1 LQTVTPHILRNLALT
16 AIAAVS
22 VACGSGSAKAD
33 TQSDDAAA
41 KVQAP
46 TFDADSAFAYI
57 KAQTDM
63 GPRTPQSAA
72 HAHCQAWMVAK
83 LRAHHA
89 DSIIE
94 QRATVTDYFG
104 KSLPINNILAQFNPT
119 AGKRILL
126 LAHYDTR
133 PWADEDADASKHK
146 TPIDGA
152 NDGAS
157 GVGVLVEIARQLGN
171 KAPGVGVDLLMV
183 DAEDSGISAPDGA
196 SEDEQA
202 QTELS
207 WCLGTQYF
215 VQHMPYNSANAPM
228 HAILL
233 DMVGG
238 KDAVFKHE
246 YFSYQAA
253 RNVAQKV
260 WQTAA
265 DAGFASRFVDTIGG
279 AVTDD
284 HLHIIGAGIP
294 AIDIIE
300 IGHPQTGS
308 FNPTWHTTADTID
321 NIDTNTLKA
330 VGQTLINYIYS
341 L

>member
-1 LQTVTPHILRNLALT
+1 
-16 AIAAVS
+16 

-33 TQSDDAAA
+33 NSADDAAA
-41 KVQAP
+41 AVQAP
-46 TFDADSAFAYI
+46 TFNADSAYACV

-72 HAHCQAWMVAK
+72 HAQCQAWMVAK
-83 LRAHHA
+83 LRAAGA
-89 DSIIE
+89 DTVIE
-94 QRATVTDYFG
+94 QRATVTDYYG
-104 KSLPINNILAQFNPT
+104 KKLPINNIFAQYNR
-119 AGKRILL
+119 AAKKRILL

-133 PWADEDADASKHK
+133 PWADEDADASKHS

-157 GVGVLVEIARQLGN
+157 GVGVLIEIARTLGSN
-171 KAPGVGVDLLMV
+171 NMPAVGVDILMV
-183 DAEDSGISAPDGA
+183 DAEDSGISAPDDA
-196 SEDEQA
+196 SDDEQA
-202 QTELS
+202 KAELS

-215 VQHMPYNSANAPM
+215 VQHMPYNAANAPSQ
-228 HAILL
+228 AILL

-253 RNVAQKV
+253 RSVAQKV

-265 DAGFASRFVDTIGG
+265 DAGYASRFVDTIGG

-300 IGHPQTGS
+300 IGHPQTGT

-321 NIDTNTLKA
+321 NIDANTLMA

>member
-1 LQTVTPHILRNLALT
+1 MTPHILRHL
-16 AIAAVS
+16 AIAALAVIGA
-22 VACGSGSAKAD
+22 ACGSTSAKAD
-33 TQSDDAAA
+33 TQTDDTTQT
-41 KVQAP
+41 VEAP
-46 TFDADSAFAYI
+46 TFSADSAFAYV

-63 GPRTPQSAA
+63 GPRTPQSPA
-72 HAHCQAWMVAK
+72 HARCQAWMVAQ
-83 LRAHHA
+83 LHA
-89 DSIIE
+89 FNADTVIQ
-94 QRATVTDYFG
+94 QRVTVTDYYG
-104 KSLPINNILAQFNPT
+104 KSLPINNIMGRYNT
-119 AGKRILL
+119 SDKKRILL

-133 PWADEDADASKHK
+133 PWADEDADASKHN

-157 GVGVLVEIARQLGN
+157 GVGVLLELARHLGAN
-171 KAPGVGVDLLMV
+171 SPQIGVDILFV
-183 DAEDSGISAPDGA
+183 DAEDSGISAPDDA

-215 VQHMPYNSANAPM
+215 AQHMPYTPANAPFA
-228 HAILL
+228 AILL

-238 KDAVFKHE
+238 KNAVFKHE

-253 RNVAQKV
+253 KNIADKV
-260 WQTAA
+260 WQTAS
-265 DAGFASRFVDTIGG
+265 DSGFSSQFQNSIGG

-284 HLHIIGAGIP
+284 HLHIIAAGIP

-300 IGHPQTGS
+300 IGNDQTGS
-308 FNPTWHTTADTID
+308 FNPTWHTTNDNID
-321 NIDTNTLKA
+321 NIDANTLKA